1 MALVCTD
8 CNNPSISIKT
18 FVDICINQ
26 LIPALASHKTARGK
40 KVSHLFHIWLFF
52 SNQSDLR
59 WVNFVK
65 EEMAVGTGKTE
76 FRHIVREFYA
86 CDYLWEHLNL
96 LFVDWLLL
104 GNGGLH
110 LLDLYGLTDVLLLLV
125 NWSAVCKPNLSED
138 LSFEVS

>member
-8 CNNPSISIKT
+8 CNYPSISIKT

-26 LIPALASHKTARGK
+26 LVPALASHKTVRGK
-40 KVSHLFHIWLFF
+40 KVSHLFHIWLFC

-59 WVNFVK
+59 GVNFVK
-65 EEMAVGTGKTE
+65 EEMPVGTGETD
-76 FRHIVREFYA
+76 FRHVAREFHA

-104 GNGGLH
+104 GNSGLH
-110 LLDLYGLTDVLLLLV
+110 LLNLSGLPDVLLLFV
-125 NWSAVCKPNLSED
+125 NWSAICKPNLGED

>member
-26 LIPALASHKTARGK
+26 FIPALVSHKTARGK

-59 WVNFVK
+59 GVNFVK

-76 FRHIVREFYA
+76 LRHIVREF
-86 CDYLWEHLNL
+86 
-96 LFVDWLLL
+96 
-104 GNGGLH
+104 
-110 LLDLYGLTDVLLLLV
+110 
-125 NWSAVCKPNLSED
+125 
-138 LSFEVS
+138 